1 MDALGLQTLASEL
14 EADVV
19 VVVAAINLA
28 GRRFAEATPSGHDS
42 AAHHLSRAYNVI
54 EQMALRVAKVFE
66 NNVDDERGFV
76 HAYDLTI
83 DPERLRLVLKH
94 ADVVRERIP
103 GLVSAFVAAVA
114 DEQGLARPFDRLRA
128 GPR

>member
-54 EQMALRVAKVFE
+54 EQMALRV
-66 NNVDDERGFV
+66 
-76 HAYDLTI
+76 
-83 DPERLRLVLKH
+83 ERLQLAGKPGIKAHPGEFAR
-94 ADVVRERIP
+94 AREGRGP
-103 GLVSAFVAAVA
+103 GAF
-114 DEQGLARPFDRLRA
+114 GLDYLPL
-128 GPR
+128 